1 MPNGLITRRRIRPHE
16 VELRSVRKQ
25 DRSFAESLYLQTMLP
40 LLTALGLGDEDRLR
54 ARFQGGFK
62 PRRSKIACFSEE
74 DLGWIQVS
82 STAHQFHLDQLHLL
96 AQWRGQ
102 GIGTFLLASLIVR
115 ATETQRNIA
124 LDVIRGNPAI
134 GLYRRAGFQ
143 LVGEDEEKF
152 QMLWRP
158 T

>member
-1 MPNGLITRRRIRPHE
+1 
-16 VELRSVRKQ
+16 
-25 DRSFAESLYLQTMLP
+25 MLP

-54 ARFQGGFK
+54 ARFSRGFK
-62 PRRSKIACFSEE
+62 PRCSKIACISKE

-82 STAHQFHLDQLHLL
+82 STKRRFHLDQLHLH

-102 GIGTFLLASLIVR
+102 GIGTFLLTSLTAR
-115 ATETQRNIA
+115 ATQTRRTVA

-134 GLYRRAGFQ
+134 GLYRRMGFQ
-143 LVGEDEEKF
+143 IVGEDEEKF

-158 T
+158 DRPVKTGPA